1 MANLELQY
9 RRDERI
15 MRFLTVSMDKYAIA
29 YAEKRRANRNAKAAE
44 TVEVEAA
51 PAPKAE
57 EVNEESN
64 KEEVAE

>member
-1 MANLELQY
+1 MADYKRSNYLRREAEL
-9 RRDERI
+9 
-15 MRFLTVSMDKYAIA
+15 AH
-29 YAEKRRANRNAKAAE
+29 RNAKAAE